1 VLAYFAAHPDY
12 VLDDLREGED
22 SISEL
27 WSSAYEAVHGRKP
40 DEIPRQWNFYS
51 L

>member
-1 VLAYFAAHPDY
+1 MLAYFAAHPDY

-27 WSSAYEAVHGRKP
+27 WSSAYEAVYGRKP
-40 DEIPRQWNFYS
+40 DEIPRQWDFYS